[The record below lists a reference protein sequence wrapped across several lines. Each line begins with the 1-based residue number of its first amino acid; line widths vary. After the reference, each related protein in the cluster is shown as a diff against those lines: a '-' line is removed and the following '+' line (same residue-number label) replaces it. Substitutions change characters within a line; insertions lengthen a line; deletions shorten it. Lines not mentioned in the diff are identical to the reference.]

1 MSETLFHATIG
12 GGYSNTPKVD
22 ITTEKVSDDCFVTIV
37 YNHALVCR
45 QDIVSDTLGEA
56 ERVFTEKRNAYLK
69 PLQAA
74 AFSAGMVDGGK
85 YTILYYTEF
94 GQLVAQKIRFHGME
108 PTTYAQYGDAVAITC
123 TPFRKRGK
131 QIWTL
136 YNKSFAIYEGWQDL
150 PESAT
155 METLRETPE
164 VKVQRWKFSC
174 WDANGFTA
182 CKDILKNRL
191 ALYEDFK
198 RGVNGK
204 MYA

>member
-1 MSETLFHATIG
+1 MERLNYAVIG
-12 GGYSNTPKVD
+12 GGYSNTPKVEIETTK
-22 ITTEKVSDDCFVTIV
+22 IT
-37 YNHALVCR
+37 
-45 QDIVSDTLGEA
+45 DTAFATTVREHGTGYRTRKDADTPEQA
-56 ERVFTEKRNAYLK
+56 ERDFTEARGRYLQ

-85 YTILYYTEF
+85 YTILCYSDF
-94 GQLVAQKIRFHGME
+94 GQLIAQKIRFHSME
-108 PTTYAQYGDAVAITC
+108 PCTYAQYGDAVKITC

-131 QIWTL
+131 HVWTL

-155 METLRETPE
+155 METLRETE
-164 VKVQRWKFSC
+164 KVKVQRWKWSC
-174 WDANGFTA
+174 WNADGFTA
-182 CKDILKNRL
+182 CKGILKNCL
-191 ALYEDFK
+191 VVYEDFK

>member
-1 MSETLFHATIG
+1 MERLHYAVIG
-12 GGYSNTPKVD
+12 GEYSNTPKTEIETVK
-22 ITTEKVSDDCFVTIV
+22 ITDAVFVTTV
-37 YNHALVCR
+37 YEHGTGERTRKDA
-45 QDIVSDTLGEA
+45 DTLEQA
-56 ERVFTEKRNAYLK
+56 ERDFTEARGRYLQ

-74 AFSAGMVDGGK
+74 AFSAGMVGGGK
-85 YTILYYTEF
+85 YTILHYTEF

-108 PTTYAQYGDAVAITC
+108 PTTYAQYGDAVRITC

-131 QIWTL
+131 HVWTL

-164 VKVQRWKFSC
+164 IKVQRWKFSC
-174 WDANGFTA
+174 WDANGFMA
-182 CKDILKNRL
+182 CKGILKNCL
-191 ALYEDFK
+191 VVYEDFK
-198 RGVNGK
+198 RGANGK